1 VDIVPET
8 EDVRIQRSRAAL
20 QQALFA
26 LSVEKGFA
34 AVTVRDLTQR
44 ARVNRST
51 FYRHYLDKYD
61 LLNQYFDQL
70 QAQVVQTAA
79 SAEKASNSTPE
90 RVPAGLLLL
99 VHHVQEYA
107 AFYQVMLGPHGDPA
121 FMHRFRQLPEQRYR
135 LLFAR
140 SNRAAPQ
147 EPPAALQLQYISY
160 AFVGAILW
168 WLENAQ
174 PVPAEQLAL
183 WLGQL
188 SMMTAGLT
196 QGG

>member
-1 VDIVPET
+1 M
-8 EDVRIQRSRAAL
+8 QRSRIAL

-44 ARVNRST
+44 AQVNRST

-61 LLNQYFDQL
+61 LLNQYFDHL
-70 QAQVVQTAA
+70 QAQVAQAA
-79 SAEKASNSTPE
+79 ANAEQAGDSAPE

-99 VHHVQEYA
+99 VRHVQEHA
-107 AFYQVMLGPHGDPA
+107 EFYQVMLGAHGDQA
-121 FMHRFRQLPEQRYR
+121 FVHRFRQLPEQRYR
-135 LLFAR
+135 VLFAR
-140 SNRAAPQ
+140 FDKAATPQ

-160 AFVGAILW
+160 AFVGAVLW

-188 SMMTAGLT
+188 SMASAGFPRE
-196 QGG
+196 G

>member
-1 VDIVPET
+1 MAET
-8 EDVRIQRSRAAL
+8 EDIRIQRSRTAL

-44 ARVNRST
+44 AQVNRST

-61 LLNQYFDQL
+61 VLNQYFDHL
-70 QAQVVQTAA
+70 QAQVAQAA
-79 SAEKASNSTPE
+79 AHAEQSGDSAPE

-99 VHHVQEYA
+99 VRHVLEYA
-107 AFYQVMLGPHGDPA
+107 EFYRVMLGAHGDQA
-121 FMHRFRQLPEQRYR
+121 FVHRFRQLPEQRYR
-135 LLFAR
+135 ALFAR
-140 SNRAAPQ
+140 FDKAATPQ
-147 EPPAALQLQYISY
+147 ELPAALQLQYISY
-160 AFVGAILW
+160 AFVGAMLW

-188 SMMTAGLT
+188 SMASAGFPRE
-196 QGG
+196 G